1 MLQSPPLTKQDI
13 AALTPI
19 MAAAFDDD
27 SKIHTGVEHD
37 GPRGYDDGSLLL
49 RQLADPALTC
59 RKVLLD
65 GSVIGA
71 WTVRQQAA
79 QCTLE
84 LFFLDPA
91 LHNQGLGQQVWQQI
105 EGAFPQAE
113 EWLLETPD
121 YSTRNH
127 HFYTKRCGFF
137 FVRAI
142 DYPNGGRSFLFRKLR
157 CPQSLSIERMM
168 QMQTALWEKH
178 RESWSPMEPEY
189 GKNFILWMMEEVGEV
204 IAIVK
209 KKGSEDIMQ
218 DPAVRSHFVEELSDV
233 LMYYFDTLLRYGVT
247 PQEISEA
254 YCAKHS
260 RNMGRDYEKEYQKF
274 H

>member
-1 MLQSPPLTKQDI
+1 MTT
-13 AALTPI
+13 A
-19 MAAAFDDD
+19 
-27 SKIHTGVEHD
+27 
-37 GPRGYDDGSLLL
+37 RCCCGSLLTL
-49 RQLADPALTC
+49 PSPAGRFCST
-59 RKVLLD
+59 
-65 GSVIGA
+65 
-71 WTVRQQAA
+71 AA
-79 QCTLE
+79 SSARGRCASRRPSARWSCSFST
-84 LFFLDPA
+84 PPST
-91 LHNQGLGQQVWQQI
+91 NQGLGQQVWQQI

-127 HFYTKRCGFF
+127 HFYTKKCGFF
-137 FVRAI
+137 FVKAI
-142 DYPNGGRSFLFRKLR
+142 GHPNGGRSFLFRKLR

-178 RESWSPMEPEY
+178 RDSWSPMEPAY

-204 IAIVK
+204 IAIIK

-260 RNMGRDYEKEYQKF
+260 RNMGRDYEKEYQKL

>member
-1 MLQSPPLTKQDI
+1 M
-13 AALTPI
+13 
-19 MAAAFDDD
+19 
-27 SKIHTGVEHD
+27 
-37 GPRGYDDGSLLL
+37 
-49 RQLADPALTC
+49 
-59 RKVLLD
+59 
-65 GSVIGA
+65 
-71 WTVRQQAA
+71 
-79 QCTLE
+79 
-84 LFFLDPA
+84 
-91 LHNQGLGQQVWQQI
+91 
-105 EGAFPQAE
+105 
-113 EWLLETPD
+113 ETPD

-127 HFYTKRCGFF
+127 HFYTKKCGFF
-137 FVRAI
+137 FVKAI
-142 DYPNGGRSFLFRKLR
+142 GHPNGGRSFLFRKLR

-178 RESWSPMEPEY
+178 RDSWSPMEPAY

-204 IAIVK
+204 IAIIK

-254 YCAKHS
+254 YCVKHS
-260 RNMGRDYEKEYQKF
+260 RNMGRDYEKEYQKL